1 MAFRNP
7 FAKTK
12 ALGKKNREQKEKL
25 EKLQARLKYY
35 QKTGETY
42 QAVKV
47 QRQIRAIEGQMQA
60 RKLKMG

>member
-1 MAFRNP
+1 MAIKHP
-7 FAKTK
+7 LTK
-12 ALGKKNREQKEKL
+12 VELLGVKNRKQKEKL